1 MEKNKNITNETGATE
16 RIGIVDEPLEKR
28 GEDSLK
34 IKKYS
39 NALVSFIKDS
49 HTPMTIGIQGSWGSG
64 KTSLLNTIYA
74 QLDDANEHEE
84 SNDFKVIWINSWEN
98 SLMATPEEALI
109 KIINEIINGLN
120 EVDPALTNVKK
131 VKEAAKTAAKGIL
144 RVGAGIL
151 GGDAGSDVVSEV
163 LESSNSIKQLR
174 EELSRLVRAI
184 RESDAQR
191 VDKIIV
197 FVDDLDRVDP
207 PEAVKILE
215 LLKNIFNIPGCIFV
229 LAIDYDVVIKGLK
242 DKFGERTPE
251 NEYEFRAFFDKIIQL
266 PFLMPI
272 QNYDIGNY
280 VNDLLRKIGFQDEN
294 VIDVDF
300 VNQVVDNTIGGNPRT
315 IKRLINSLALIKIVN
330 EEGEDEDEG
339 DDEIASDEELIIER
353 KLLFALVCL
362 QIASSDIY
370 TLLNKETD
378 FTKWNADTAFK
389 ITQGKEKGETPE
401 QAKQFEQNFETI
413 TKEKLFDEP
422 WEQALY
428 RVCYANPKER
438 ANAIKLSRFLNF
450 LQTDLGSN
458 DNYPLPKMIGK
469 ALGKTSVTSVVA
481 DTTERAPK
489 GSYKRNYAT
498 GFDGWLEEIKTREG
512 SLPEKDIIDKLKMIV
527 DVWKGPKFNAVDW
540 VQSEPTPDGFN
551 IRYAGGA
558 ALYIGGQKL
567 GLVKGYNVSK
577 SRKEQYLAIQSLKNP
592 ERNNQIVEIGKMKF
606 HHARPITID
615 REEKKIL
622 KGSRGQSEWMWCNV
636 GTDDLQNIKSEYIEL
651 LFAESAKVR
660 TEMADKMLKG
670 KVIQKYMDTF
680 TSGRKDSKA
689 WNEAADFLEEH
700 FDENNRVKIDI

>member
-1 MEKNKNITNETGATE
+1 MEQDKDIINETGAME
-16 RIGIVDEPLEKR
+16 KIGIVDEPLEKK

-39 NALVSFIKDS
+39 NALVSFIKNS
-49 HTPMTIGIQGSWGSG
+49 MTPMTIGIQGSWGSG

-84 SNDFKVIWINSWEN
+84 SKDFKVIWINSWEN

-120 EVDPALTNVKK
+120 EVDPSLTNVKK
-131 VKEAAKTAAKGIL
+131 VKEAATTAAKGIL

-151 GGDAGSDVVSEV
+151 GGAAGSEVVTEV

-174 EELSRLVRAI
+174 EELSRLVHAI
-184 RESDAQR
+184 RESEAQR
-191 VDKIIV
+191 VDKIVI

-215 LLKNIFNIPGCIFV
+215 LLKNIFNIPGCVFV

-266 PFLMPI
+266 PFLMPV

-280 VNDLLRKIGFQDEN
+280 VNDLLKKIGFQDEN

-339 DDEIASDEELIIER
+339 EDEIASDEELIIER

-362 QIASSDIY
+362 QIASADIY
-370 TLLNKETD
+370 ALLNKESD
-378 FTKWNADTAFK
+378 FKKWDEDLAFSV
-389 ITQGKEKGETPE
+389 TQKKEEEDEK
-401 QAKQFEQNFETI
+401 FSQNFESLTN
-413 TKEKLFDEP
+413 EELFDEI

-438 ANAIKLSRFLNF
+438 ANAIKLSKFLNY
-450 LQTDLGSN
+450 LHEDLGGDTN
-458 DNYPLPKMIGK
+458 HPLPLMIEK

-481 DTTERAPK
+481 DTAERAPK
-489 GSYKRNYAT
+489 GSYKRNYAS
-498 GFDGWLEEIKTREG
+498 GFEGWIDEITLRKG
-512 SLPEKDIIDKLKMIV
+512 SKPDEKAIEKIKSLV
-527 DVWKGPKFNAVDW
+527 DVWRGPKFNGEDW
-540 VQSEPTPDGFN
+540 EQGNTPEGFN
-551 IRYAGGA
+551 IRYAGSVS
-558 ALYIGGQKL
+558 LFKGGSKL
-567 GLVKGYNVSK
+567 GLMSIWFKKNETLGM
-577 SRKEQYLAIQSLKNP
+577 RIQVLKNP
-592 ERNNQIVEIGKMKF
+592 DRGNQIIEIGKIKF
-606 HHARPITID
+606 EHQRPIKID
-615 REEKKIL
+615 REEKKIIA
-622 KGSRGQSEWMWCNV
+622 GSAGQNEYMHALV
-636 GTDDLQNIKSEYIEL
+636 PFEKIDEIKEEYIEL
-651 LFAESAKVR
+651 LFLEAAETR
-660 TEMADKMLKG
+660 MDRQDKILSG
-670 KVIQKYMDTF
+670 KLLQKYIDTF
-680 TSGRKDSKA
+680 KTGRKDSKA

-700 FDENNRVKIDI
+700 FDEKNIVKIDI

>member
-1 MEKNKNITNETGATE
+1 MEQDKDIINETGAME
-16 RIGIVDEPLEKR
+16 KIGIVDEPLEKK

-39 NALVSFIKDS
+39 NALVSFIKNS
-49 HTPMTIGIQGSWGSG
+49 MTPMTIGIQGSWGSG

-84 SNDFKVIWINSWEN
+84 SKDFKVIWINSWEN

-120 EVDPALTNVKK
+120 EVDPSLTNVKK
-131 VKEAAKTAAKGIL
+131 VKEAATTAAKGIL

-151 GGDAGSDVVSEV
+151 GGAAGSEVVTEV

-174 EELSRLVRAI
+174 EELSRLVHAI
-184 RESDAQR
+184 RESKGQR
-191 VDKIIV
+191 VDKIVI

-215 LLKNIFNIPGCIFV
+215 LLKNIFNIPGCVFV

-266 PFLMPI
+266 PFLMPV

-280 VNDLLRKIGFQDEN
+280 VNDLLKKIGFQDEN

-339 DDEIASDEELIIER
+339 EDEIASDEELIIER

-362 QIASSDIY
+362 QIASADIY
-370 TLLNKETD
+370 ALLNKESD
-378 FTKWNADTAFK
+378 FKKWDEDLAFSV
-389 ITQGKEKGETPE
+389 TQKKEEEDEK
-401 QAKQFEQNFETI
+401 FSQNFESLTN
-413 TKEKLFDEP
+413 EELFDEI

-438 ANAIKLSRFLNF
+438 ANAIKLSKFLNY
-450 LQTDLGSN
+450 LHEDLGGDTN
-458 DNYPLPKMIGK
+458 HPLPLMIEK

-481 DTTERAPK
+481 DTAERAPK
-489 GSYKRNYAT
+489 GSYKRNYAS
-498 GFDGWLEEIKTREG
+498 GFDGWIDEITLRKG
-512 SLPEKDIIDKLKMIV
+512 SKPDEKAIEKIKSLV
-527 DVWKGPKFNAVDW
+527 DVWRGPKFNGEDW
-540 VQSEPTPDGFN
+540 EQGNTPEGFN
-551 IRYAGGA
+551 IRYAGSVS
-558 ALYIGGQKL
+558 LFKGGSKL
-567 GLVKGYNVSK
+567 GLMSIWFKKNETLGM
-577 SRKEQYLAIQSLKNP
+577 RIQVLKNP
-592 ERNNQIVEIGKMKF
+592 DRGNQIIEIGKIKF
-606 HHARPITID
+606 EHQRPIKID
-615 REEKKIL
+615 REEKKIIA
-622 KGSRGQSEWMWCNV
+622 GSAGQNEYMQALV
-636 GTDDLQNIKSEYIEL
+636 PFEKIDEIKEEYIEL
-651 LFAESAKVR
+651 LFLEAAETR
-660 TEMADKMLKG
+660 MDRQDKILSG
-670 KVIQKYMDTF
+670 KLLQKYIDTF
-680 TSGRKDSKA
+680 KTGRKDSKA

-700 FDENNRVKIDI
+700 FDEKNIVKIDI

>member
-1 MEKNKNITNETGATE
+1 MEKDKDTIIETGAVE
-16 RIGIVDEPLEKR
+16 KIGIVDEPLEKR

-39 NALVSFIKDS
+39 NALVTFIKNS
-49 HTPMTIGIQGSWGSG
+49 MTPMTIGIQGSWGSG

-84 SNDFKVIWINSWEN
+84 SKDFKVIWINSWEN

-120 EVDPALTNVKK
+120 EVDPSLTNVQK
-131 VKEAAKTAAKGIL
+131 VKEAATTAAKGIL

-151 GGDAGSDVVSEV
+151 GGAAGSEVVTEV

-174 EELSRLVRAI
+174 EELSRLVHAI
-184 RESDAQR
+184 RESESQR
-191 VDKIIV
+191 VDKIVI

-215 LLKNIFNIPGCIFV
+215 LLKNIFNIPGCVFV

-266 PFLMPI
+266 PFLMPV

-280 VNDLLRKIGFQDEN
+280 VNDLLRQIGFQDEN

-330 EEGEDEDEG
+330 EEGDDEDEG
-339 DDEIASDEELIIER
+339 EDEIASDEELIIER

-370 TLLNKETD
+370 ALLNKESD
-378 FTKWNADTAFK
+378 FKKWDEDLAFS
-389 ITQGKEKGETPE
+389 ITQKKEEEDDK
-401 QAKQFEQNFETI
+401 FNQNFESLTN
-413 TKEKLFDEP
+413 EELFNDT
-422 WEQALY
+422 WEQSLY

-438 ANAIKLSRFLNF
+438 ANAIKLSKFLNY
-450 LQTDLGSN
+450 LHEDLG
-458 DNYPLPKMIGK
+458 DDTDHPLPLMIEK

-481 DTTERAPK
+481 DTAERAPK

-498 GFDGWLEEIKTREG
+498 GFEGWLEEIKTRSG
-512 SLPEKDIIDKLKMIV
+512 ALPHKDIIDKLKMIV
-527 DVWKGPKFNAVDW
+527 DVWKGPKFEAIDW
-540 VQSEPTPDGFN
+540 VQGEPTPEGFN

-567 GLVKGYNVSK
+567 GITYAHNPSK
-577 SRKEQYLAIQSLKNP
+577 PRGEQAILIQSLKNP
-592 ERNNQIVEIGKMKF
+592 ERNNQIVQIGEMKSR
-606 HHARPITID
+606 HDRPIKID
-615 REEKKIL
+615 REEKKII
-622 KGSRGQSEWMWCNV
+622 KGQPARSEWMWFDV
-636 GTDDLQNIKSEYIEL
+636 YIDDIQNIKDEYIEL
-651 LFAESAKVR
+651 LFAEGAKVR
-660 TEMADKMLKG
+660 TEMGDRMLKG
-670 KVIQKYMDTF
+670 KFVKKYVDIF
-680 TSGRKDSKA
+680 TTGRKDSKA
-689 WNEAADFLEEH
+689 WNEAANFLEEH
-700 FDENNRVKIDI
+700 FDENNIVTIEL

>member
-1 MEKNKNITNETGATE
+1 MAQDKDIINETGAVE
-16 RIGIVDEPLEKR
+16 KIGIVDEPLEKR

-39 NALVSFIKDS
+39 NALVTFIKNS
-49 HTPMTIGIQGSWGSG
+49 LTPMTIGIQGSWGSG

-74 QLDDANEHEE
+74 QLDDANEHED

-120 EVDPALTNVKK
+120 EVDPSLTNVKK
-131 VKEAAKTAAKGIL
+131 VKEAATTAAKGIL

-151 GGDAGSDVVSEV
+151 GGAAGNDVMSEV
-163 LESSNSIKQLR
+163 LESTNSIKQLR
-174 EELSRLVRAI
+174 VQLSELVHAI
-184 RESDAQR
+184 RQSDGQR
-191 VDKIIV
+191 VDKIVI

-266 PFLMPI
+266 PFLMPV

-300 VNQVVDNTIGGNPRT
+300 VNKVVDNTIGGNPRT

-330 EEGEDEDEG
+330 DEGEDEDDSE
-339 DDEIASDEELIIER
+339 DEIASDEALLIER

-370 TLLNKETD
+370 SLLNKESN
-378 FTKWNADTAFK
+378 FTKWDDDLAFSM
-389 ITQGKEKGETPE
+389 TQKKEEEDEK
-401 QAKQFEQNFETI
+401 FSQNFESLI
-413 TKEKLFDEP
+413 NEELFNET

-438 ANAIKLSRFLNF
+438 ANAIKLSRFLNY
-450 LQTDLGSN
+450 LHEDLGGN
-458 DNYPLPKMIGK
+458 TNYPLPIMIEK

-481 DTTERAPK
+481 DTVERSPK

-498 GFDGWLEEIKTREG
+498 GFDGWLDEIKTRNG
-512 SLPEKDIIDKLKMIV
+512 SLPHKDIIDKLKMIIG
-527 DVWKGPKFNAVDW
+527 VWKGPKFDAVDW
-540 VQSEPTPDGFN
+540 VQGEPTPEGFN

-567 GLVKGYNVSK
+567 GITYAGNPSK
-577 SRKEQYLAIQSLKNP
+577 PKNEQHIAIQSLKNP
-592 ERNNQIVEIGKMKF
+592 DRNNQIVQIGKMKF
-606 HHARPITID
+606 RHARPISID
-615 REEKKIL
+615 RDEKKIL
-622 KGSRGQSEWMWCNV
+622 KGSRGQSEWMWCDT
-636 GTDDLQNIKSEYIEL
+636 GIDDLQNIKSEYIEL
-651 LFAESAKVR
+651 LYTEGAKVR
-660 TEMADKMLKG
+660 TEMSDRMLKS
-670 KVIQKYMDTF
+670 KDLQKFIDTF
-680 TSGRKDSKA
+680 KSGRKDSKA
-689 WNEAADFLEEH
+689 WNEAADFLEEY
-700 FDENNRVKIDI
+700 FDEKNIVTIDL

>member
-1 MEKNKNITNETGATE
+1 MEQDKDIINETGAME
-16 RIGIVDEPLEKR
+16 KIGIVDEPLEKK

-39 NALVSFIKDS
+39 NALVSFIKNS
-49 HTPMTIGIQGSWGSG
+49 MTPMTIGIQGSWGSG

-84 SNDFKVIWINSWEN
+84 SKDFKVIWINSWEN

-120 EVDPALTNVKK
+120 EVDPSLTNVKK
-131 VKEAAKTAAKGIL
+131 VKEAATTAAKGIL

-151 GGDAGSDVVSEV
+151 GGAAGSEVVTEV

-174 EELSRLVRAI
+174 EELSRLVHAI
-184 RESDAQR
+184 RESESQR
-191 VDKIIV
+191 VDKIVI

-215 LLKNIFNIPGCIFV
+215 LLKNIFNIPGCVFV

-266 PFLMPI
+266 PFLMPV

-280 VNDLLRKIGFQDEN
+280 VNDLLKKIGFQDEN

-339 DDEIASDEELIIER
+339 EDEIASDEELIIER

-362 QIASSDIY
+362 QIASADIY
-370 TLLNKETD
+370 ALLNKESD
-378 FTKWNADTAFK
+378 FKKWDEDLAFSV
-389 ITQGKEKGETPE
+389 TQKKEEEDEK
-401 QAKQFEQNFETI
+401 FSQNFESLTN
-413 TKEKLFDEP
+413 EELFDEI

-438 ANAIKLSRFLNF
+438 ANAIKLSKFLNY
-450 LQTDLGSN
+450 LHEDLGGDTN
-458 DNYPLPKMIGK
+458 HPLPLMIEK

-481 DTTERAPK
+481 DTAERAPK
-489 GSYKRNYAT
+489 GSYKRNYAS
-498 GFDGWLEEIKTREG
+498 GFDGWIDEITLRKG
-512 SLPEKDIIDKLKMIV
+512 SKPDEKAIEKIKSLV
-527 DVWKGPKFNAVDW
+527 DVWRGPKFNGEDW
-540 VQSEPTPDGFN
+540 EQGNTPEGFN
-551 IRYAGGA
+551 IRYAGSVS
-558 ALYIGGQKL
+558 LFKGGSKL
-567 GLVKGYNVSK
+567 GLMSIWFKKNETLGM
-577 SRKEQYLAIQSLKNP
+577 RIQVLKNP
-592 ERNNQIVEIGKMKF
+592 DRGNQIIEIGKIKF
-606 HHARPITID
+606 EHQRPIKID
-615 REEKKIL
+615 REEKKIVA
-622 KGSRGQSEWMWCNV
+622 GSAGQNEYMNV
-636 GTDDLQNIKSEYIEL
+636 YVPFERIDEIKEEYIEL
-651 LFAESAKVR
+651 LFLEAAKTR
-660 TEMADKMLKG
+660 MDMKDKILSG
-670 KVIQKYMDTF
+670 KLLQKYIDTF
-680 TSGRKDSKA
+680 KTGRKDSKA

-700 FDENNRVKIDI
+700 FDENNRVNIDI

>member
-1 MEKNKNITNETGATE
+1 MTDNIDLYEETGAKE
-16 RIGIVDEPLEKR
+16 EIGIVDEPLEKK

-39 NALVSFIKDS
+39 NALVSFIKNS
-49 HTPMTIGIQGSWGSG
+49 LTPMTIGIQGSWGSG

-74 QLDDANEHEE
+74 QLDEANEHKD
-84 SNDFKVIWINSWEN
+84 SKDFKVIWINSWEN

-120 EVDPALTNVKK
+120 EVDPSLTHVKK
-131 VKEAAKTAAKGIL
+131 VKEAATVAAKGIL

-151 GGDAGSDVVSEV
+151 GGATGGQVVSEV
-163 LESSNSIKQLR
+163 LESTNSIKQLR
-174 EELSRLVRAI
+174 EQLSQLVHAI

-191 VDKIIV
+191 VDKIVI

-215 LLKNIFNIPGCIFV
+215 LLKNIFNITGCIFV

-266 PFLMPI
+266 PFLMPV

-280 VNDLLRKIGFQDEN
+280 VNDLLKKIGFQDEN

-330 EEGEDEDEG
+330 DQDDDG
-339 DDEIASDEELIIER
+339 DDQEEEIESDEELLIER

-370 TLLNKETD
+370 SLLNKESD
-378 FTKWNADTAFK
+378 FKKWDENLAFS
-389 ITQGKEKGETPE
+389 ITQKKEEEDEK
-401 QAKQFEQNFETI
+401 FEQNFESLSS
-413 TKEKLFDEP
+413 EDLFDEI

-438 ANAIKLSRFLNF
+438 ANAIKLSKFLNY
-450 LQTDLGSN
+450 LHEDLGS
-458 DNYPLPKMIGK
+458 DTNYPLPLMIEK

-481 DTTERAPK
+481 DTAERAPK

-498 GFDGWLEEIKTREG
+498 GFDGWIDEITIRKESRPDEKAIKKIK
-512 SLPEKDIIDKLKMIV
+512 SLV
-527 DVWKGPKFNAVDW
+527 DVWRGPKFNGEDW
-540 VQSEPTPDGFN
+540 EQGNTPEGFN
-551 IRYAGGA
+551 IRYAGSVS
-558 ALYIGGQKL
+558 LFKGGSKL
-567 GLVKGYNVSK
+567 GLVSIWFK
-577 SRKEQYLAIQSLKNP
+577 KEETLGIRIQVLKNP
-592 ERNNQIVEIGKMKF
+592 DRGNQIIEIGKIKF
-606 HHARPITID
+606 EHQRPIKID
-615 REEKKIL
+615 REEKKIVA
-622 KGSRGQSEWMWCNV
+622 GSAGQNEYMNV
-636 GTDDLQNIKSEYIEL
+636 HVPFERIDEIKEEYIEL
-651 LFAESAKVR
+651 LFLEAAKTR
-660 TEMADKMLKG
+660 MDMKDKILSG
-670 KVIQKYMDTF
+670 KLLQKYIDTF
-680 TSGRKDSKA
+680 KTGRKDSKA

-700 FDENNRVKIDI
+700 FDEKNIVTIDL

>member
-1 MEKNKNITNETGATE
+1 MEQDKDIINETGAME
-16 RIGIVDEPLEKR
+16 KIGIVDEPLEKK

-39 NALVSFIKDS
+39 NALVSFIKNS
-49 HTPMTIGIQGSWGSG
+49 MTPMTIGIQGSWGSG

-84 SNDFKVIWINSWEN
+84 SKDFKVIWINSWEN

-120 EVDPALTNVKK
+120 EVDPSLTNVKK
-131 VKEAAKTAAKGIL
+131 VKEAATTAAKGIL

-151 GGDAGSDVVSEV
+151 GGAAGSEVVTEV

-174 EELSRLVRAI
+174 EELSRLVHAI
-184 RESDAQR
+184 RESKGQR
-191 VDKIIV
+191 VDKIVI

-215 LLKNIFNIPGCIFV
+215 LLKNIFNIPGCVFV

-266 PFLMPI
+266 PFLMPV

-280 VNDLLRKIGFQDEN
+280 VNDLLKKIGFQDEN

-339 DDEIASDEELIIER
+339 EDEIASDEELIIER

-362 QIASSDIY
+362 QIASADIY
-370 TLLNKETD
+370 ALLNKESD
-378 FTKWNADTAFK
+378 FKKWDEDLAFSV
-389 ITQGKEKGETPE
+389 TQKKEEEDEK
-401 QAKQFEQNFETI
+401 FSQNFESLTN
-413 TKEKLFDEP
+413 EELFDEI

-438 ANAIKLSRFLNF
+438 ANAIKLSKFLNY
-450 LQTDLGSN
+450 LHEDLGGDTN
-458 DNYPLPKMIGK
+458 HPLPLMIEK

-481 DTTERAPK
+481 DTAERAPK
-489 GSYKRNYAT
+489 GSYKRNYAS
-498 GFDGWLEEIKTREG
+498 GFDGWIDEITLRKG
-512 SLPEKDIIDKLKMIV
+512 SKPDEKAIEKIKSLV
-527 DVWKGPKFNAVDW
+527 DVWRGPKFNGEDW
-540 VQSEPTPDGFN
+540 EQGNTPEGFN
-551 IRYAGGA
+551 IRYAGSVS
-558 ALYIGGQKL
+558 LFKGGSKL
-567 GLVKGYNVSK
+567 GLMSIWFKKNETLGM
-577 SRKEQYLAIQSLKNP
+577 RIQVLKNP
-592 ERNNQIVEIGKMKF
+592 DRGNQIIEIGKIKF
-606 HHARPITID
+606 EHQRPIKID
-615 REEKKIL
+615 REEKKIIA
-622 KGSRGQSEWMWCNV
+622 GSAGQNEYMHALV
-636 GTDDLQNIKSEYIEL
+636 PFEKIDEIKEEYIEL
-651 LFAESAKVR
+651 LFLEAAETR
-660 TEMADKMLKG
+660 MDRQDKILSG
-670 KVIQKYMDTF
+670 KLLQKYIDTF
-680 TSGRKDSKA
+680 KTGRKDSKA

-700 FDENNRVKIDI
+700 FDEKNIVKIDI

>member
-1 MEKNKNITNETGATE
+1 MEQDKDIINETGAME
-16 RIGIVDEPLEKR
+16 KIGIVDEPLEKK

-39 NALVSFIKDS
+39 NALVSFIKNS
-49 HTPMTIGIQGSWGSG
+49 MTPMTIGIQGSWGSG

-84 SNDFKVIWINSWEN
+84 SKDFKVIWINSWEN

-120 EVDPALTNVKK
+120 EVDPSLTNVKK
-131 VKEAAKTAAKGIL
+131 VKEAATTAAKGIL

-151 GGDAGSDVVSEV
+151 GGAAGSEVVTEV

-174 EELSRLVRAI
+174 EELSRLVHAI
-184 RESDAQR
+184 RESEAQR
-191 VDKIIV
+191 VDKIVI

-215 LLKNIFNIPGCIFV
+215 LLKNIFNIPGCVFV

-266 PFLMPI
+266 PFLMPV

-280 VNDLLRKIGFQDEN
+280 VNDLLKKIGFQDEN

-339 DDEIASDEELIIER
+339 EDEIASDEELIIER

-362 QIASSDIY
+362 QIASADIY
-370 TLLNKETD
+370 ALLNKESD
-378 FTKWNADTAFK
+378 FKKWDEDLAFSV
-389 ITQGKEKGETPE
+389 TQKKEEEDEK
-401 QAKQFEQNFETI
+401 FSQNFESLTN
-413 TKEKLFDEP
+413 EELFDEI

-438 ANAIKLSRFLNF
+438 ANAIKLSKFLNY
-450 LQTDLGSN
+450 LHEDLGGDTN
-458 DNYPLPKMIGK
+458 HPLPLMIEK

-481 DTTERAPK
+481 DTAERAPK
-489 GSYKRNYAT
+489 GSYKRNYAS
-498 GFDGWLEEIKTREG
+498 GFDGWIDEITLRKG
-512 SLPEKDIIDKLKMIV
+512 SKPDEKAIEKIKSLV
-527 DVWKGPKFNAVDW
+527 DVWRGPKFNGEDW
-540 VQSEPTPDGFN
+540 EQGNTPEGFN
-551 IRYAGGA
+551 IRYAGSVS
-558 ALYIGGQKL
+558 LFKGGSKL
-567 GLVKGYNVSK
+567 GLMSIWFKKNETLGM
-577 SRKEQYLAIQSLKNP
+577 RIQVLKNP
-592 ERNNQIVEIGKMKF
+592 DRGNQIIEIGKIKF
-606 HHARPITID
+606 EHQRPIKID
-615 REEKKIL
+615 REEKKIIA
-622 KGSRGQSEWMWCNV
+622 GSAGQNEYMQALV
-636 GTDDLQNIKSEYIEL
+636 PFEKIDEIKEEYIEL
-651 LFAESAKVR
+651 LFLEAAETR
-660 TEMADKMLKG
+660 MDRQDKILSG
-670 KVIQKYMDTF
+670 KLLQKYIDTF
-680 TSGRKDSKA
+680 KTGRKDSKA

-700 FDENNRVKIDI
+700 FDEKNIVKIDI

>member
-1 MEKNKNITNETGATE
+1 MEQDKDIINETGAME
-16 RIGIVDEPLEKR
+16 KIGIVDEPLEKK

-39 NALVSFIKDS
+39 NALVSFIKNS
-49 HTPMTIGIQGSWGSG
+49 MTPMTIGIQGSWGSG

-84 SNDFKVIWINSWEN
+84 SKDFKVIWINSWEN

-120 EVDPALTNVKK
+120 EVDPSLTNVKK
-131 VKEAAKTAAKGIL
+131 VKEAATTAAKGIL

-151 GGDAGSDVVSEV
+151 GGAAGSEVVTEV

-174 EELSRLVRAI
+174 EELSRLVHAI
-184 RESDAQR
+184 RESEAQR
-191 VDKIIV
+191 VDKIVI

-215 LLKNIFNIPGCIFV
+215 LLKNIFNIPGCVFV

-266 PFLMPI
+266 PFLMPV

-280 VNDLLRKIGFQDEN
+280 VNDLLKKIGFQDEN

-339 DDEIASDEELIIER
+339 EDEIASDEELIIER

-362 QIASSDIY
+362 QIASADIY
-370 TLLNKETD
+370 ALLNKESD
-378 FTKWNADTAFK
+378 FKKWDEDLAFSV
-389 ITQGKEKGETPE
+389 TQKKEEEDEK
-401 QAKQFEQNFETI
+401 FSQNFESLTN
-413 TKEKLFDEP
+413 EELFDEI

-438 ANAIKLSRFLNF
+438 ANAIKLSKFLNY
-450 LQTDLGSN
+450 LHEDLGGDTN
-458 DNYPLPKMIGK
+458 HPLPLMIEK

-481 DTTERAPK
+481 DTAERAPK
-489 GSYKRNYAT
+489 GSYKRNYAS
-498 GFDGWLEEIKTREG
+498 GFDGWIDEITLRKG
-512 SLPEKDIIDKLKMIV
+512 SKPDEKAIEKIKSLV
-527 DVWKGPKFNAVDW
+527 DVWRGPKFNGEDW
-540 VQSEPTPDGFN
+540 EQGNTPEGFN
-551 IRYAGGA
+551 IRYAGSVS
-558 ALYIGGQKL
+558 LFKGGSKL
-567 GLVKGYNVSK
+567 GLMSIWFKKNETLGM
-577 SRKEQYLAIQSLKNP
+577 RIQVLKNP
-592 ERNNQIVEIGKMKF
+592 DRGNQIIEIGKIKF
-606 HHARPITID
+606 EHQRPIKID
-615 REEKKIL
+615 REEKKIIA
-622 KGSRGQSEWMWCNV
+622 GSAGQNEYMHALV
-636 GTDDLQNIKSEYIEL
+636 PFEKIDEIKEEYIEL
-651 LFAESAKVR
+651 LFLEAAETR
-660 TEMADKMLKG
+660 MDRQDKILSG
-670 KVIQKYMDTF
+670 KLLQKYIDTF
-680 TSGRKDSKA
+680 KTGRKDSKA

-700 FDENNRVKIDI
+700 FDENNRVNIDI

>member
-1 MEKNKNITNETGATE
+1 MEQNKDVINETGAME
-16 RIGIVDEPLEKR
+16 KIGIVDEPLAKR

-39 NALVSFIKDS
+39 NALVSFIKNS
-49 HTPMTIGIQGSWGSG
+49 MTPMTIGIQGSWGSG

-84 SNDFKVIWINSWEN
+84 SKDFKVIWINSWEN

-120 EVDPALTNVKK
+120 EVDPSLTNVKK
-131 VKEAAKTAAKGIL
+131 VKEAATTAAKGIL

-151 GGDAGSDVVSEV
+151 GGAAGSEVVTEV

-174 EELSRLVRAI
+174 EELSRLVHAI
-184 RESDAQR
+184 RESESQR
-191 VDKIIV
+191 VDKIVV

-215 LLKNIFNIPGCIFV
+215 LLKNIFNIPGCVFV

-330 EEGEDEDEG
+330 EEGDDEDDS
-339 DDEIASDEELIIER
+339 DDEIASDEALLIER

-362 QIASSDIY
+362 QIASADIY
-370 TLLNKETD
+370 ALLNKQSD
-378 FTKWNADTAFK
+378 FTKWDEDLAFSK
-389 ITQGKEKGETPE
+389 TQKKEEEDEK
-401 QAKQFEQNFETI
+401 FNQNFESL
-413 TKEKLFDEP
+413 KDEELFDEK

-438 ANAIKLSRFLNF
+438 ANAIKLSKFLNY
-450 LQTDLGSN
+450 LLEDLGDN
-458 DNYPLPKMIGK
+458 TNYPLPSMIEK
-469 ALGKTSVTSVVA
+469 ALGKTSVTSVIA

-489 GSYKRNYAT
+489 GSYKRNYAK
-498 GFDGWLEEIKTREG
+498 GFDGWIDEISIRSGAKPDDKAVKKMK
-512 SLPEKDIIDKLKMIV
+512 SLV
-527 DVWKGPKFNAVDW
+527 DVWRGPKFNGEDW
-540 VQSEPTPDGFN
+540 EQGNTPEGFN
-551 IRYAGGA
+551 IRYAGSVS
-558 ALYIGGQKL
+558 LYKGGSKL
-567 GLVKGYNVSK
+567 GLMSIWFKKDKTRGIRLQV
-577 SRKEQYLAIQSLKNP
+577 LKNP
-592 ERNNQIVEIGKMKF
+592 ERGNQIVQIGKIKLE
-606 HHARPITID
+606 HQRPIKID
-615 REEKKIL
+615 REEKKIIA
-622 KGSRGQSEWMWCNV
+622 GSAGQNEFMSTLIPLEQI
-636 GTDDLQNIKSEYIEL
+636 DEIKEEYIEL
-651 LFAESAKVR
+651 LFLEAAKTR
-660 TEMADKMLKG
+660 MDMKDKILSG
-670 KVIQKYMDTF
+670 KLLQKYIDTF
-680 TSGRKDSKA
+680 KTGRKDSKA

-700 FDENNRVKIDI
+700 FDEKNIVTIDL

>member
-1 MEKNKNITNETGATE
+1 MMTEDTQILFETGAKE
-16 RIGIVDEPLEKR
+16 EIGIVDEPLEKR

-39 NALVSFIKDS
+39 NALVTFIKNS
-49 HTPMTIGIQGSWGSG
+49 LTPMTIGIQGSWGSG

-74 QLDDANEHEE
+74 QLDDANEHVD
-84 SNDFKVIWINSWEN
+84 SKDFKIIWINSWEN

-120 EVDPALTNVKK
+120 EVDPSLTNIQK
-131 VKEAAKTAAKGIL
+131 VKDAATVAAKGIL

-151 GGDAGSDVVSEV
+151 GGQTGGQVVTEV
-163 LESSNSIKQLR
+163 LESTNSIKQLR
-174 EELSRLVRAI
+174 EQLSQLVNAI
-184 RESDAQR
+184 RESNSQR
-191 VDKIIV
+191 VDKIVI

-266 PFLMPI
+266 PFLMPV

-294 VIDVDF
+294 IIDTEF

-330 EEGEDEDEG
+330 DEDEDG
-339 DDEIASDEELIIER
+339 DDQEEEIASDEELLIER

-370 TLLNKETD
+370 SLLNKESD
-378 FTKWNADTAFK
+378 FKKWDENLAFS
-389 ITQGKEKGETPE
+389 ITQKKEEE
-401 QAKQFEQNFETI
+401 DERFEQNFASLAS
-413 TKEKLFDEP
+413 EKLFDDK

-438 ANAIKLSRFLNF
+438 ANAIKLSKFLNY
-450 LQTDLGSN
+450 LHEDLGSN
-458 DNYPLPKMIGK
+458 SKYPLPSMIEK
-469 ALGKTSVTSVVA
+469 ALGKTSVTSVVT
-481 DTTERAPK
+481 DTSERAPK
-489 GSYKRNYAT
+489 GSYKRNYAK
-498 GFDGWLEEIKTREG
+498 GFDGWLEEIKTRTG

-527 DVWKGPKFNAVDW
+527 DVWMGPKFNAVDW
-540 VQSEPTPDGFN
+540 VQGEPTPDGFN

-558 ALYIGGQKL
+558 ALYIGGKKL
-567 GLVKGYNVSK
+567 GIAYSHHQKPRN
-577 SRKEQYLAIQSLKNP
+577 EQGIAIQSLKNP
-592 ERNNQIVEIGKMKF
+592 ERNNQIVQIGKMKF
-606 HHARPITID
+606 RHSRPILID
-615 REEKKIL
+615 RDEKKIL
-622 KGSRGQSEWMWCNV
+622 KGTPGRSEWMWCDI

-651 LFAESAKVR
+651 LYTEGAKVR
-660 TEMADKMLKG
+660 TEMADRMLKG
-670 KVIQKYMDTF
+670 KVVQNYFDAFKN
-680 TSGRKDSKA
+680 GRKDSKA
-689 WNEAADFLEEH
+689 WIEAADFLEEH
-700 FDENNRVKIDI
+700 FDEKNIVTIDL

>member
-1 MEKNKNITNETGATE
+1 MEQNKDIINETGAME
-16 RIGIVDEPLEKR
+16 KIGIVDEPLEKR

-39 NALVSFIKDS
+39 NALVSFIKNS
-49 HTPMTIGIQGSWGSG
+49 MTPMTIGIQGSWGSG

-84 SNDFKVIWINSWEN
+84 SKDFKVIWINSWEN

-120 EVDPALTNVKK
+120 EVDPSLTNVKK
-131 VKEAAKTAAKGIL
+131 VKEAATTAAKGIL

-151 GGDAGSDVVSEV
+151 GGAAGSEVVTEV

-174 EELSRLVRAI
+174 EELSRLVHAI
-184 RESDAQR
+184 RESESQR
-191 VDKIIV
+191 VDKIVI

-215 LLKNIFNIPGCIFV
+215 LLKNIFNIPGCVFV

-266 PFLMPI
+266 PFLMPV

-294 VIDVDF
+294 VIDVEF

-339 DDEIASDEELIIER
+339 EDEIASDEELIIER

-362 QIASSDIY
+362 QIASADIY
-370 TLLNKETD
+370 ALLNKESD
-378 FTKWNADTAFK
+378 FKKWDEDLAFSV
-389 ITQGKEKGETPE
+389 TQKKEEEDEK
-401 QAKQFEQNFETI
+401 FSQNFESLTN
-413 TKEKLFDEP
+413 EELFDEI

-438 ANAIKLSRFLNF
+438 ANAIKLSKFLNY
-450 LQTDLGSN
+450 LHEDLGGDTN
-458 DNYPLPKMIGK
+458 HPLPLMIEK

-481 DTTERAPK
+481 DTAERAPK
-489 GSYKRNYAT
+489 GSYKRNYAS
-498 GFDGWLEEIKTREG
+498 GFDGWIDEITLRKG
-512 SLPEKDIIDKLKMIV
+512 SKPDEKAIEKIKSLV
-527 DVWKGPKFNAVDW
+527 DVWRGPKFNGEDW
-540 VQSEPTPDGFN
+540 EQGNTPEGFN
-551 IRYAGGA
+551 IRYAGSVS
-558 ALYIGGQKL
+558 LFKGGSKL
-567 GLVKGYNVSK
+567 GLMSIWFKKNETLGM
-577 SRKEQYLAIQSLKNP
+577 RIQVLKNP
-592 ERNNQIVEIGKMKF
+592 DRGNQIIEIGKIKF
-606 HHARPITID
+606 EHQRPIKID
-615 REEKKIL
+615 REEKKIIA
-622 KGSRGQSEWMWCNV
+622 GSAGQNEYMQALV
-636 GTDDLQNIKSEYIEL
+636 PFEKIDEIKEEYIEL
-651 LFAESAKVR
+651 LFLEAAETR
-660 TEMADKMLKG
+660 MDRQDKILSG
-670 KVIQKYMDTF
+670 KLLQKYIDTF
-680 TSGRKDSKA
+680 KTGRKDSKA

-700 FDENNRVKIDI
+700 FDEKNIVKIDI

>member
-1 MEKNKNITNETGATE
+1 MEQDKDIINETGAME
-16 RIGIVDEPLEKR
+16 KIGIVDEPLEKK

-39 NALVSFIKDS
+39 NALVSFIKNS
-49 HTPMTIGIQGSWGSG
+49 MTPMTIGIQGSWGSG

-84 SNDFKVIWINSWEN
+84 SKDFKVIWINSWEN

-120 EVDPALTNVKK
+120 EVDPSLTNVKK
-131 VKEAAKTAAKGIL
+131 VKEAATTAAKGIL

-151 GGDAGSDVVSEV
+151 GGATGSEVVSEV

-174 EELSRLVRAI
+174 EELSRLVHAI
-184 RESDAQR
+184 RESESQR
-191 VDKIIV
+191 VDKIVI

-266 PFLMPI
+266 PFLMPV

-330 EEGEDEDEG
+330 EEGEDEDDG

-370 TLLNKETD
+370 ALLNKESD
-378 FTKWNADTAFK
+378 FKKWDEDLAFS
-389 ITQGKEKGETPE
+389 ITQKKEEEDEK
-401 QAKQFEQNFETI
+401 FSQNFESLTN
-413 TKEKLFDEP
+413 EELFDDT
-422 WEQALY
+422 WEQTLY

-438 ANAIKLSRFLNF
+438 ANAIKLSKFFNYLYE
-450 LQTDLGSN
+450 DLGG
-458 DNYPLPKMIGK
+458 DTNYPLPLMIEK

-498 GFDGWLEEIKTREG
+498 GFEGWLEEIKTRTG
-512 SLPEKDIIDKLKMIV
+512 SLPHKDIIDKLKMIV

-540 VQSEPTPDGFN
+540 VQGEPTPDGFN

-567 GLVKGYNVSK
+567 GIAYGNNPSK
-577 SRKEQYLAIQSLKNP
+577 AKNEQYIAIQSLKNP
-592 ERNNQIVEIGKMKF
+592 ERNNQIVQIGKLKF

-615 REEKKIL
+615 RDEKKIL
-622 KGSRGQSEWMWCNV
+622 KGSRGQSEWMWCDISI
-636 GTDDLQNIKSEYIEL
+636 DDLQNIKSEYIEL
-651 LFAESAKVR
+651 LYTEGAKVR
-660 TEMADKMLKG
+660 TEMADRMLKG
-670 KVIQKYMDTF
+670 KVMQKYMDIF
-680 TSGRKDSKA
+680 TNARKDSKD
-689 WNEAADFLEEH
+689 WNEAADFLEEY
-700 FDENNRVKIDI
+700 FDENNIVTIDL

>member
-1 MEKNKNITNETGATE
+1 MTEDTQILVETGAKE
-16 RIGIVDEPLEKR
+16 EIGIVDEPLEKR

-39 NALVSFIKDS
+39 NALVTFIKNS
-49 HTPMTIGIQGSWGSG
+49 LTPMTIGIQGSWGSG

-74 QLDDANEHEE
+74 QLDDANEHVD
-84 SNDFKVIWINSWEN
+84 SKDFKVIWINSWEN

-120 EVDPALTNVKK
+120 EVDPSLTNIQK
-131 VKEAAKTAAKGIL
+131 VKDAATVAAKGIL

-151 GGDAGSDVVSEV
+151 GGQAGSEVVTEV
-163 LESSNSIKQLR
+163 LESTNSIKQLR
-174 EELSRLVRAI
+174 EQLSQLVNAI
-184 RESDAQR
+184 RESNSQR
-191 VDKIIV
+191 VDKIVI

-266 PFLMPI
+266 PFLMPV
-272 QNYDIGNY
+272 QNYDIGKY
-280 VNDLLRKIGFQDEN
+280 VNDLLRKIGFQEEN
-294 VIDVDF
+294 IIDTEF

-330 EEGEDEDEG
+330 DEDEDG
-339 DDEIASDEELIIER
+339 DEQEEEIASDEELLIER

-370 TLLNKETD
+370 SLLNKESD
-378 FTKWNADTAFK
+378 FKKWDENLAFS
-389 ITQGKEKGETPE
+389 ITQKKEEEDEK
-401 QAKQFEQNFETI
+401 FEQSYASLSSENV
-413 TKEKLFDEP
+413 FDDF

-438 ANAIKLSRFLNF
+438 ANAIKLSKFLNY
-450 LQTDLGSN
+450 LHEDLGSN
-458 DNYPLPKMIGK
+458 SKYPLPSMIEK
-469 ALGKTSVTSVVA
+469 ALGKTSVTSVVTDSA
-481 DTTERAPK
+481 ERAPK
-489 GSYKRNYAT
+489 GSYKRNYAK
-498 GFDGWLEEIKTREG
+498 GFDGWLEEIKTRTG

-527 DVWKGPKFNAVDW
+527 YVWMGPKFNAVDW
-540 VQSEPTPDGFN
+540 VQGEPTPDGFN

-558 ALYIGGQKL
+558 ALYIGGKKL
-567 GLVKGYNVSK
+567 GIAYPHHQKQRN
-577 SRKEQYLAIQSLKNP
+577 EQGIAIQSLKNP
-592 ERNNQIVEIGKMKF
+592 ERNNQIVQIGKMKF
-606 HHARPITID
+606 RHSRPILID
-615 REEKKIL
+615 RDEKKIL
-622 KGSRGQSEWMWCNV
+622 KGTPGLSEWMWCDI

-651 LFAESAKVR
+651 LYTEGAKVR
-660 TEMADKMLKG
+660 TEMADRMLKG
-670 KVIQKYMDTF
+670 KFVRNYVDAFKN
-680 TSGRKDSKA
+680 GRKDSKA
-689 WNEAADFLEEH
+689 WVEAADFLEEH
-700 FDENNRVKIDI
+700 FDEKNIVTIDL

>member
-1 MEKNKNITNETGATE
+1 MAQDKDIINETGAVE
-16 RIGIVDEPLEKR
+16 KIGIVDEPLEKR

-39 NALVSFIKDS
+39 NALVTFIKNS
-49 HTPMTIGIQGSWGSG
+49 LTPMTIGIQGSWGSG

-84 SNDFKVIWINSWEN
+84 SKDFKVIWINSWEN

-120 EVDPALTNVKK
+120 EVDPSLTNVKK
-131 VKEAAKTAAKGIL
+131 VKEAATTAAKGIL

-151 GGDAGSDVVSEV
+151 GGAAGNDVMSEV
-163 LESSNSIKQLR
+163 LESTNSIKQLR
-174 EELSRLVRAI
+174 IQLSELVHAI
-184 RESDAQR
+184 RKSDGQR
-191 VDKIIV
+191 VDKIVI

-242 DKFGERTPE
+242 HKFGKRTPE

-266 PFLMPI
+266 PFLMPV

-330 EEGEDEDEG
+330 DEGEDEDDSE
-339 DDEIASDEELIIER
+339 DEIVSDEALLIER

-370 TLLNKETD
+370 ALLNKESD
-378 FTKWNADTAFK
+378 FKKWNENTAFS
-389 ITQGKEKGETPE
+389 ITQKKEEEDK
-401 QAKQFEQNFETI
+401 KFSQNFESLI
-413 TKEKLFDEP
+413 KEELFNDK

-438 ANAIKLSRFLNF
+438 ANAIKLSRFLNY
-450 LQTDLGSN
+450 LYKDLGGYT
-458 DNYPLPKMIGK
+458 NYPLPTMIEK

-481 DTTERAPK
+481 DTAARAPK
-489 GSYKRNYAT
+489 GSYKRNYAS
-498 GFDGWLEEIKTREG
+498 GFDGWIEEITLRVG
-512 SLPEKDIIDKLKMIV
+512 SKPDEKAIEKIKSLV
-527 DVWKGPKFNAVDW
+527 DVWRGPKFNGEDW
-540 VQSEPTPDGFN
+540 EQGDKPVGFN
-551 IRYAGGA
+551 IRYAGSVS
-558 ALYIGGQKL
+558 LYKGGNKL
-567 GLVKGYNVSK
+567 GLMSIWFKKDKTLGI
-577 SRKEQYLAIQSLKNP
+577 RIQVLKNP
-592 ERNNQIVEIGKMKF
+592 NRGNQIIEIGKIKF
-606 HHARPITID
+606 EHQRPIKID
-615 REEKKIL
+615 REEKKITA
-622 KGSRGQSEWMWCNV
+622 GTAGQNEYMNAQV
-636 GTDDLQNIKSEYIEL
+636 PFERIDEIKEEYIEL
-651 LFAESAKVR
+651 LFLEAAETR
-660 TEMADKMLKG
+660 TDRQDKILSG
-670 KVIQKYMDTF
+670 KLLQKYIDTF
-680 TSGRKDSKA
+680 KTGRKDSKA

-700 FDENNRVKIDI
+700 FDEKNIVTIDL

>member
-1 MEKNKNITNETGATE
+1 MEQDKDIINETGAVE
-16 RIGIVDEPLEKR
+16 KIGIVDEPLEKR

-39 NALVSFIKDS
+39 NALVTFIKNS
-49 HTPMTIGIQGSWGSG
+49 LTPMTIGIQGSWGSG

-74 QLDDANEHEE
+74 QLDDANEHED
-84 SNDFKVIWINSWEN
+84 SKDFKVIWINSWEN

-120 EVDPALTNVKK
+120 EVDPSLTNVKK
-131 VKEAAKTAAKGIL
+131 VKEAATTAAKGIL

-151 GGDAGSDVVSEV
+151 GGAAGNDVMSEV
-163 LESSNSIKQLR
+163 LESTNSIKQLR
-174 EELSRLVRAI
+174 MQLSELVHAI
-184 RESDAQR
+184 RQSDAQR
-191 VDKIIV
+191 VDKIVI

-266 PFLMPI
+266 PFLMPV

-280 VNDLLRKIGFQDEN
+280 VNDLLRQIGFQDEN

-339 DDEIASDEELIIER
+339 EDEITSDEELIIER

-370 TLLNKETD
+370 ALLNKESD
-378 FTKWNADTAFK
+378 FKKWDEDLAFS
-389 ITQGKEKGETPE
+389 ITQKKEEEDDK
-401 QAKQFEQNFETI
+401 FNQNFESLTN
-413 TKEKLFDEP
+413 EELFNDI
-422 WEQALY
+422 WEQSLY

-438 ANAIKLSRFLNF
+438 ANAIKLSKFLNY
-450 LQTDLGSN
+450 LHEDLG
-458 DNYPLPKMIGK
+458 DNADHPLPLMIEK

-481 DTTERAPK
+481 DTAERAPK

-498 GFDGWLEEIKTREG
+498 GFDGWLEEIKTRSG
-512 SLPEKDIIDKLKMIV
+512 SLPHKDIIDKLKMIV
-527 DVWKGPKFNAVDW
+527 DVWKGPKFEAVDW
-540 VQSEPTPDGFN
+540 VQGEPTPEGFN

-567 GLVKGYNVSK
+567 GITYAHNPSK
-577 SRKEQYLAIQSLKNP
+577 PRGEQAILIQSLKNP
-592 ERNNQIVEIGKMKF
+592 ERSNQIVQIGEMKSR
-606 HHARPITID
+606 HDRPIEID

-622 KGSRGQSEWMWCNV
+622 KGQPARSEWMWFDV
-636 GTDDLQNIKSEYIEL
+636 HIDDIQNIKDEYIEL
-651 LFAESAKVR
+651 LFTEGAKVR
-660 TEMADKMLKG
+660 TEMGDRMLKG
-670 KVIQKYMDTF
+670 KFVKKYVDTF
-680 TSGRKDSKA
+680 TTARKDSKA

-700 FDENNRVKIDI
+700 FDEKNIVKIDI

>member
-1 MEKNKNITNETGATE
+1 MEQDKDIINETGAME

-39 NALVSFIKDS
+39 NALVSFIKNS
-49 HTPMTIGIQGSWGSG
+49 MTPMTIGIQGSWGSG

-84 SNDFKVIWINSWEN
+84 SKDFKVIWINSWEN

-120 EVDPALTNVKK
+120 EVDPSLTNVKK
-131 VKEAAKTAAKGIL
+131 VKEAATTAAKGIL

-151 GGDAGSDVVSEV
+151 GGAAGSEVVTEV

-174 EELSRLVRAI
+174 EELSRLVHAI
-184 RESDAQR
+184 RESESQR
-191 VDKIIV
+191 VDKIVI

-215 LLKNIFNIPGCIFV
+215 LLKNIFNIPGCVFV

-242 DKFGERTPE
+242 DKFGKRTPE

-266 PFLMPI
+266 PFLMPV

-280 VNDLLRKIGFQDEN
+280 VNDLLRQIGFQDEN

-339 DDEIASDEELIIER
+339 EDEITSDEELIIER

-370 TLLNKETD
+370 ALLNKESD
-378 FTKWNADTAFK
+378 FKKWDEDLAFS
-389 ITQGKEKGETPE
+389 ITQKKEEEDDK
-401 QAKQFEQNFETI
+401 FNQNFESLTN
-413 TKEKLFDEP
+413 EELFDEI
-422 WEQALY
+422 WEQSLY

-438 ANAIKLSRFLNF
+438 ANAIKLSKFLNY
-450 LQTDLGSN
+450 LHEDLG
-458 DNYPLPKMIGK
+458 DDADHPLPLMIEK

-481 DTTERAPK
+481 DTAERAPK

-498 GFDGWLEEIKTREG
+498 GFDGWLEEIKTRSG
-512 SLPEKDIIDKLKMIV
+512 SLPHKDIIDKLKMIV
-527 DVWKGPKFNAVDW
+527 DVWKGPKFDAVDW
-540 VQSEPTPDGFN
+540 VQGEPTPEGFN

-567 GLVKGYNVSK
+567 GITYAHNPSK
-577 SRKEQYLAIQSLKNP
+577 PRGEQAILIQSLKNP
-592 ERNNQIVEIGKMKF
+592 ERSNQIVQIGEMKSR
-606 HHARPITID
+606 HDRPIKID

-622 KGSRGQSEWMWCNV
+622 KGQPARSEWMWFDV
-636 GTDDLQNIKSEYIEL
+636 HIDDIQNIKDEYIEL
-651 LFAESAKVR
+651 LFAEGAKVR
-660 TEMADKMLKG
+660 TEMGDRMLK
-670 KVIQKYMDTF
+670 KNFVKKYVETF
-680 TSGRKDSKA
+680 TTARKDSKA

>member
-1 MEKNKNITNETGATE
+1 MEKDKDIIIETGAVE
-16 RIGIVDEPLEKR
+16 KIGIVDEPLEKR

-39 NALVSFIKDS
+39 NALVTFIKNS
-49 HTPMTIGIQGSWGSG
+49 MTPMTIGIQGSWGSG

-84 SNDFKVIWINSWEN
+84 SKDFKVIWINSWEN

-120 EVDPALTNVKK
+120 EVDPSLTNVKK
-131 VKEAAKTAAKGIL
+131 VKEAATTAAKGIL

-151 GGDAGSDVVSEV
+151 GGAAGSEVVTEV

-174 EELSRLVRAI
+174 EELSRLVHAI
-184 RESDAQR
+184 RESESQR
-191 VDKIIV
+191 VDKIVI

-215 LLKNIFNIPGCIFV
+215 LLKNIFNIPGCVFV

-266 PFLMPI
+266 PFLMPV

-280 VNDLLRKIGFQDEN
+280 VNDLLRQIGFQDEN

-330 EEGEDEDEG
+330 EEGDDEDEG
-339 DDEIASDEELIIER
+339 EGEIASDEELIIER

-370 TLLNKETD
+370 ALLNKESD
-378 FTKWNADTAFK
+378 FKKWNEDLAFS
-389 ITQGKEKGETPE
+389 ITQKKEEEDDK
-401 QAKQFEQNFETI
+401 FNQNFESLTN
-413 TKEKLFDEP
+413 EKLFDEP
-422 WEQALY
+422 WEKSLY

-438 ANAIKLSRFLNF
+438 ANAIKLSKFLNY
-450 LQTDLGSN
+450 LHEDLGE
-458 DNYPLPKMIGK
+458 DADHPLPLMIEK

-481 DTTERAPK
+481 DTGERAPK
-489 GSYKRNYAT
+489 GSYKRNYAI
-498 GFDGWLEEIKTREG
+498 GFDGWLEEIKRRHGT
-512 SLPEKDIIDKLKMIV
+512 LPHKDIIDKLKMIV
-527 DVWKGPKFNAVDW
+527 DVWKGPKFEAVDW
-540 VQSEPTPDGFN
+540 VQGEPTPEGFN
-551 IRYAGGA
+551 IQYAGGA
-558 ALYIGGQKL
+558 ALYIGKKKL
-567 GLVKGYNVSK
+567 GVAYPHKIK
-577 SRKEQYLAIQSLKNP
+577 KPRDEQCIKLQSLKNP
-592 ERNNQIVEIGKMKF
+592 ERDNQIVQVGKMKF
-606 HHARPITID
+606 AHERPIKID

-622 KGSRGQSEWMWCNV
+622 KGQASKSEWMWYI
-636 GTDDLQNIKSEYIEL
+636 GDIKNIKEEYIEL
-651 LFAESAKVR
+651 LYTEGAKVR
-660 TEMADKMLKG
+660 TEMEDRMLKQ
-670 KVIQKYMDTF
+670 KVIKKYVDTF
-680 TSGRKDSKA
+680 KNARKDSKE

-700 FDENNRVKIDI
+700 FDEKNIVTIDP

>member
-1 MEKNKNITNETGATE
+1 MTDNIDLYEETGAKE
-16 RIGIVDEPLEKR
+16 EIGIVDEPLEKK

-39 NALVSFIKDS
+39 NALVSFIKNS
-49 HTPMTIGIQGSWGSG
+49 LTPMTIGIQGSWGSG

-74 QLDDANEHEE
+74 QLDEANEHKD
-84 SNDFKVIWINSWEN
+84 SKDFKVIWINSWEN

-120 EVDPALTNVKK
+120 EVAPSLTHVKK
-131 VKEAAKTAAKGIL
+131 VKEAATVAAKGIL

-151 GGDAGSDVVSEV
+151 GGATGGQVVSEV
-163 LESSNSIKQLR
+163 LESTNSIKQLR
-174 EELSRLVRAI
+174 EQLSQLVHAI

-191 VDKIIV
+191 VDKIVI

-207 PEAVKILE
+207 PEADKILE

-266 PFLMPI
+266 PFLMPV

-280 VNDLLRKIGFQDEN
+280 VNDLLKKIGFQDEN

-330 EEGEDEDEG
+330 DQDDDG
-339 DDEIASDEELIIER
+339 DDQEEEIASDEELLIER

-370 TLLNKETD
+370 SLLNKESD
-378 FTKWNADTAFK
+378 FKKWDENLAFS
-389 ITQGKEKGETPE
+389 ITQKKEEEDEK
-401 QAKQFEQNFETI
+401 FSQNFESLTN
-413 TKEKLFDEP
+413 EELFDEI

-438 ANAIKLSRFLNF
+438 ANAIKLSKFLNY
-450 LQTDLGSN
+450 LHEDLGS
-458 DNYPLPKMIGK
+458 DTNYPLPLMIEK

-481 DTTERAPK
+481 DTAERAPK

-498 GFDGWLEEIKTREG
+498 GFDGWIDEITIRSGVKPDDKAVKKVK
-512 SLPEKDIIDKLKMIV
+512 SLV
-527 DVWKGPKFNAVDW
+527 DVWRGPKFNGEDW
-540 VQSEPTPDGFN
+540 EQGNTPEGFN
-551 IRYAGGA
+551 IRYAGSVS
-558 ALYIGGQKL
+558 LYKGGSKL
-567 GLVKGYNVSK
+567 GLMSIWF
-577 SRKEQYLAIQSLKNP
+577 RKDTTLLFRLQVLKNP
-592 ERNNQIVEIGKMKF
+592 DRGNQIVEIGKIKF
-606 HHARPITID
+606 EHQRPIKID
-615 REEKKIL
+615 REEKKIIA
-622 KGSRGQSEWMWCNV
+622 GSAGQNEYMHI
-636 GTDDLQNIKSEYIEL
+636 TIPFERIDEIKEEYIEL
-651 LFAESAKVR
+651 LFLEAAKTR
-660 TEMADKMLKG
+660 MDMKDKILSG
-670 KVIQKYMDTF
+670 KLLQKYIDTF
-680 TSGRKDSKA
+680 KSGRKDSKA
-689 WNEAADFLEEH
+689 WIEAADFLEEH
-700 FDENNRVKIDI
+700 FDEKNIVTIDL